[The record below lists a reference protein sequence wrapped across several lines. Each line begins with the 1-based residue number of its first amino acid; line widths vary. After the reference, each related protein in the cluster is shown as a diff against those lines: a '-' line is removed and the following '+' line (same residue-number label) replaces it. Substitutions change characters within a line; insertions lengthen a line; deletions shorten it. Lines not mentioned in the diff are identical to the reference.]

1 MQPQPRDSAG
11 HAPSLGGALP
21 SGKSAPR
28 RALQKTRGVF
38 FGWWIVVGGIGIQ
51 MLTAMLLGQAYG
63 AYVVELQRQFGWSK
77 TSFSIAYAIQQA
89 ESGLLGPFQGY
100 LLTRF
105 GPRNVMRVGLVV
117 LAAGFIAFSQVESI
131 TTFYLTFLLLAI
143 GMSLA
148 GFMSITTTLV
158 NWFER
163 RRATALAVM
172 QTGGAIGGLLV
183 PVVAWC
189 LVNYGWRATAF
200 GSGIAVLLIGLP
212 LVQLMR
218 QRPEDFGYL
227 PDGVPMVV
235 TAEASVSST
244 FSLAGLQR
252 DDFTTREALHS
263 STFWYLSL
271 GHSLAMFVVASVSV
285 HLIPYLT
292 EDRGFSLEG
301 AAFVVAI
308 MTGAMMV
315 GQLTGG
321 FLGDRFSK
329 RLIVTVA
336 TFGHMFAM
344 LILALGASYALIVLA
359 VVLQGAAHGLRGVL
373 MMPIRA
379 DYFGRQNFAT
389 IMGFSSLVMMW
400 GVMSGPIVVGL
411 IADSDVGYQPAFIVA
426 ACAAAAAAVLF
437 MLARTPQPPA
447 RLRRAE
453 PT

>member
-1 MQPQPRDSAG
+1 VTRQA
-11 HAPSLGGALP
+11 
-21 SGKSAPR
+21 
-28 RALQKTRGVF
+28 RGVF
-38 FGWWIVVGGIGIQ
+38 FGWWIVAGGIGIQ

-89 ESGLLGPFQGY
+89 ESGLLGPMQGY
-100 LLTRF
+100 VLNRF
-105 GPRNVMRVGLVV
+105 GPRNVMRVGLVL
-117 LAAGFIAFSQVESI
+117 LAAGFIAFSQVQSL
-131 TTFYLTFLLLAI
+131 TTFYLTFLLMAI
-143 GMSLA
+143 GTSLA

-172 QTGGAIGGLLV
+172 QTGGAIGGLAV
-183 PVVAWC
+183 PLVAWS
-189 LVNYGWRATAF
+189 LVNNGWRATAF
-200 GSGIAVLLIGLP
+200 SSGILVLVVGLP

-218 QRPEDFGYL
+218 RRPEDYGYL
-227 PDGVPMVV
+227 PDGARLAPA
-235 TAEASVSST
+235 TEADMAST

-252 DDFTTREALHS
+252 EDFTTREALHS
-263 STFWYLSL
+263 SSFWYLSL
-271 GHSLAMFVVASVSV
+271 AHSLAMFVVASVSV
-285 HLIPYLT
+285 HLVPYLT

-301 AAFVVAI
+301 AAGVVAI
-308 MTGAMMV
+308 MTGSMMV

-321 FLGDRFSK
+321 VLGDRFSK

-336 TFGHMFAM
+336 TFGHMCAM
-344 LILALGASYALIVLA
+344 LALALGTTFALIVLA
-359 VVLQGAAHGLRGVL
+359 VVLQGTAHGLRGVL

-411 IADSDVGYQPAFIVA
+411 IADSSFGYEPAFLV
-426 ACAAAAAAVLF
+426 AAAAAAVAAVLF
-437 MLARTPQPPA
+437 MLARKPTPPA
-447 RLRRAE
+447 RLRRQDSR
-453 PT
+453 

>member
-1 MQPQPRDSAG
+1 VQPPEPIRYVASID
-11 HAPSLGGALP
+11 GALERGP
-21 SGKSAPR
+21 GIGR
-28 RALQKTRGVF
+28 RVVRRTRGIF
-38 FGWWIVVGGIGIQ
+38 FGWWIVAGGIGIQ

-63 AYVVELQRQFGWSK
+63 AYVVELQRQFGWNK

-117 LAAGFIAFSQVESI
+117 LAAGFIAFSQIQSI
-131 TTFYLTFLLLAI
+131 STFYLTFLVMAI
-143 GMSLA
+143 GTSLA

-183 PVVAWC
+183 PIVAWS
-189 LVNYGWRATAF
+189 LVSYGWRTTAF
-200 GSGIAVLLIGLP
+200 ASGIVVLVVGLP

-218 QRPEDFGYL
+218 QRPEDYGYL
-227 PDGVPMVV
+227 PDGVPM
-235 TAEASVSST
+235 SST
-244 FSLAGLQR
+244 SDASPASNFSLASMQR
-252 DDFTTREALHS
+252 EDFTTREALHS
-263 STFWYLSL
+263 RAFWYLSF

-292 EDRGFSLEG
+292 EDEGFSLEG
-301 AAFVVAI
+301 AAFVVSI
-308 MTGAMMV
+308 MTASMMV

-321 FLGDRFSK
+321 VLGDRFSK
-329 RLIVTVA
+329 RHIVTVA
-336 TFGHMFAM
+336 TFGHMLAM
-344 LILALGASYALIVLA
+344 LTLAFGTSYTLIVLA

-379 DYFGRQNFAT
+379 DYFGRQQFAT

-411 IADSDVGYQPAFIVA
+411 IADAGLGYQPAFLVA
-426 ACAAAAAAVLF
+426 AGAAAVAAVLF
-437 MLARTPQPPA
+437 MLARPPQPPA

-453 PT
+453 PA

>member
-1 MQPQPRDSAG
+1 MQPTDP
-11 HAPSLGGALP
+11 APYAAAIDGVLDHGPATGRGLVQ
-21 SGKSAPR
+21 R
-28 RALQKTRGVF
+28 TRGMF
-38 FGWWIVVGGIGIQ
+38 FGWWIVAGGIGIQ

-63 AYVVELQRQFGWSK
+63 AYVVELQAQFGWNK

-117 LAAGFIAFSQVESI
+117 LASGFFAFSQIQSLS
-131 TTFYLTFLLLAI
+131 TFYLTFLLMAI
-143 GMSLA
+143 GTSLA

-183 PVVAWC
+183 PVVAWS
-189 LVNYGWRATAF
+189 LVTYGWRTTAF
-200 GSGIAVLLIGLP
+200 ASGIAVLVVGLP
-212 LVQLMR
+212 LVQFMR
-218 QRPEDFGYL
+218 QRPEDYGYL
-227 PDGVPMVV
+227 PDGVPLDA
-235 TAEASVSST
+235 TTDASPSSN

-252 DDFTTREALHS
+252 NDFTTREALHS
-263 STFWYLSL
+263 RSFWYLSL

-292 EDRGFSLEG
+292 EDVGFSLEG
-301 AAFVVAI
+301 AAFIVAI

-321 FLGDRFSK
+321 VLGDRFSK
-329 RLIVTVA
+329 RRIVTVA
-336 TFGHMFAM
+336 TFGHMAAM
-344 LILALGASYALIVLA
+344 LTLAFGASYALIVLA

-411 IADSDVGYQPAFIVA
+411 IADASLGYQPAFLVA
-426 ACAAAAAAVLF
+426 AGAAAVAAVLF
-437 MLARTPQPPA
+437 MLARKPPTPP
-447 RLRRAE
+447 RLRRSE
-453 PT
+453 PA